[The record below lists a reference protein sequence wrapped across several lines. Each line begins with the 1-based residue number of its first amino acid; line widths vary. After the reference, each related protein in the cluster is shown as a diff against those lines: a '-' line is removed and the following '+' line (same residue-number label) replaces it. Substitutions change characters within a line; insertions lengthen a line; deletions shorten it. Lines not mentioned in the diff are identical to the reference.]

1 MLTIE
6 QLSLQRGAL
15 TVFKDYSLQL
25 SAQRSCL
32 VAANG
37 TGKSS
42 LLCAIAGLLPYSGAI
57 FWQQLPLSLPRKHIA
72 LASDS
77 IVLPEFLTA
86 ADLIALQQKMW
97 QTAAPTA
104 LIEGFRFNEQL
115 NKTIINLSTGNL
127 KKLQLILAI
136 MRQPALL
143 LLDEPNIALDA
154 AACEALFSL
163 LATYPGSIVVASN
176 EPSLFVQRDFQLVPL
191 THAHGN

>member
-6 QLSLQRGAL
+6 RLSLQRGDL

-25 SAQRSCL
+25 GAERSCL

-37 TGKSS
+37 AGKSS
-42 LLCAIAGLLPYSGAI
+42 LLCAIAGLLPYHGTI
-57 FWQQLPLSLPRKHIA
+57 LWQQHLLTLPRQNIA

-97 QTAAPTA
+97 QTAVPTA

-115 NKTIINLSTGNL
+115 TKTIINLSTGNL

-143 LLDEPNIALDA
+143 LLDEPNIALDS
-154 AACEALFSL
+154 AACETLFSL
-163 LATYPGSIVVASN
+163 LANYPGSIVVASN
-176 EPSLFVQRDFQLVPL
+176 EPTLFAQLDFQLVPL
-191 THAHGN
+191 KHDHGN